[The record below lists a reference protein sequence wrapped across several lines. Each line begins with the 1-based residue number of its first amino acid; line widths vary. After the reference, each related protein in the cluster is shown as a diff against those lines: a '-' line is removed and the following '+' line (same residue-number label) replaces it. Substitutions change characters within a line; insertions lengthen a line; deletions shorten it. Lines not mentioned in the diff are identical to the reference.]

1 MFLDAAPHILA
12 QRQAMSTVKKISR
25 HLNLINPT
33 SCGWK
38 KVVGLTPWNKPATR
52 NRRNE

>member
-25 HLNLINPT
+25 HLNLINLT
-33 SCGWK
+33 SCGRK
-38 KVVGLTPWNKPATR
+38 KVVGLASWIKPATR